1 MRNFGNE
8 LIRRDRKFPTR
19 WLPRLFGC
27 GRVDR
32 AVGAVGAV
40 GAGCGGY
47 SHRTDKYLIAGLWER
62 VNPFSQEKSVAFLR
76 VDASPQTAKLF

>member
-1 MRNFGNE
+1 MTG
-8 LIRRDRKFPTR
+8 KFSTR
-19 WLPRLFGC
+19 WLPSLFGC

-32 AVGAVGAV
+32 VDRAVGAV

-62 VNPFSQEKSVAFLR
+62 VNPEAKRKAIAFLR
-76 VDASPQTAKLF
+76 VDA